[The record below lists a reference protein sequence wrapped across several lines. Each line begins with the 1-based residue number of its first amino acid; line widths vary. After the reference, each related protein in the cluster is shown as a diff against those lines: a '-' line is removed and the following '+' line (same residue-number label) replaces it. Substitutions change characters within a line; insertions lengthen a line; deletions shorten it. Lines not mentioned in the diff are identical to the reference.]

1 MALFHLIIIESTKK
15 MFEDALR
22 EIQQEENVGLSFSA
36 CSYNRIREYLARL
49 KVGYEVGDT
58 LVLPTTGLAFESF
71 E

>member
-1 MALFHLIIIESTKK
+1 

-36 CSYNRIREYLARL
+36 CSYNRIREYLAPL